1 MSMPIESM
9 LLAVNLNFLVFSVS
23 LDDMMGQ
30 SFASLVPTVAAAES
44 AIGLAI
50 FGLLLLNITTG
61 ELPNTKRGR
70 ILKMILSLDFYQN
83 TEAAYNIIRRE
94 EIKITIHQRLRELEL
109 QRVAGLFFLHFIVK
123 SLSVKALCERNLSVE
138 KILLPTRFNPFRL
151 GGIHSL
157 SMLLTHSFNAMSL
170 KEIELSYQAGKKTPL
185 ITHTTQRSQF
195 YFLLGI
201 YFLDKE
207 LFTLFPKCVTDTN
220 PYEQSF
226 VSTTSHNLIQNLLI
240 QAYIWGTVSGI
251 GRFNDYLLTT
261 IYLHLH
267 NIASSTLLLFLT
279 AKEISMVEIAG
290 SEQIWLKESTH
301 VERGDQLHATFAST
315 HFLLFWHFLAFLG
328 STFLWFFLPEITNIF
343 ILWSIAFEKNFI
355 YRKKDTFIIT
365 VTLILLDTNT
375 NHKQAIAAS
384 FFFAFFNNANLP
396 HSSSELKYKFLLI
409 RPLFS
414 FFYFTSLEEIG
425 RKPIFGSLQPDPI
438 QNRRIGTNPY
448 SHKNSESRKVPN
460 RLEILLL
467 TSSFILN
474 LLEYRLLRGFFLY
487 AGIAQPSCHW
497 KFATSLHL
505 LAGTNLSCPSVES
518 IDQYAYRDHLPVT
531 FVVQNEAF
539 NWLKRTA
546 HNGDIIDIR
555 MYNLPVLPPE
565 LRPIV
570 YRSGDKL
577 SIV

>member
-123 SLSVKALCERNLSVE
+123 SLSVKALCERN
-138 KILLPTRFNPFRL
+138 PFRL

-157 SMLLTHSFNAMSL
+157 SMLLTHSFNA
-170 KEIELSYQAGKKTPL
+170 INIYTHC

-240 QAYIWGTVSGI
+240 QAYIWGTKA
-251 GRFNDYLLTT
+251 YLLLFIFTCVV
-261 IYLHLH
+261 
-267 NIASSTLLLFLT
+267 NKAWIASSTLLLFLT

-290 SEQIWLKESTH
+290 SEQIWLRKN
-301 VERGDQLHATFAST
+301 RLIQLHATFAST
-315 HFLLFWHFLAFLG
+315 HFLL
-328 STFLWFFLPEITNIF
+328 PEITNIF
-343 ILWSIAFEKNFI
+343 IFHHPNITNWYGIFI
-355 YRKKDTFIIT
+355 TIT
-365 VTLILLDTNT
+365 
-375 NHKQAIAAS
+375 
-384 FFFAFFNNANLP
+384 
-396 HSSSELKYKFLLI
+396 
-409 RPLFS
+409 
-414 FFYFTSLEEIG
+414 
-425 RKPIFGSLQPDPI
+425 
-438 QNRRIGTNPY
+438 
-448 SHKNSESRKVPN
+448 
-460 RLEILLL
+460 
-467 TSSFILN
+467 
-474 LLEYRLLRGFFLY
+474 
-487 AGIAQPSCHW
+487 
-497 KFATSLHL
+497 
-505 LAGTNLSCPSVES
+505 
-518 IDQYAYRDHLPVT
+518 
-531 FVVQNEAF
+531 
-539 NWLKRTA
+539 
-546 HNGDIIDIR
+546 
-555 MYNLPVLPPE
+555 
-565 LRPIV
+565 
-570 YRSGDKL
+570 
-577 SIV
+577 

>member
-70 ILKMILSLDFYQN
+70 ILKMILVAIGERGNETIFLFYQN
-83 TEAAYNIIRRE
+83 TEAAYNIISQNCPDFL
-94 EIKITIHQRLRELEL
+94 IHQRLRELEL

-123 SLSVKALCERNLSVE
+123 SLSVKALCERN
-138 KILLPTRFNPFRL
+138 PFRL

-157 SMLLTHSFNAMSL
+157 SLVYSMLLTHSFNA
-170 KEIELSYQAGKKTPL
+170 INIYTHC

-220 PYEQSF
+220 PYCFIVCALIPEQSF

-267 NIASSTLLLFLT
+267 NKCADRFFYPFSYSHFLLTIEMKENELT

-290 SEQIWLKESTH
+290 SEQIWLK
-301 VERGDQLHATFAST
+301 
-315 HFLLFWHFLAFLG
+315 
-328 STFLWFFLPEITNIF
+328 
-343 ILWSIAFEKNFI
+343 
-355 YRKKDTFIIT
+355 
-365 VTLILLDTNT
+365 
-375 NHKQAIAAS
+375 
-384 FFFAFFNNANLP
+384 
-396 HSSSELKYKFLLI
+396 
-409 RPLFS
+409 
-414 FFYFTSLEEIG
+414 
-425 RKPIFGSLQPDPI
+425 
-438 QNRRIGTNPY
+438 
-448 SHKNSESRKVPN
+448 N
-460 RLEILLL
+460 RL
-467 TSSFILN
+467 
-474 LLEYRLLRGFFLY
+474 
-487 AGIAQPSCHW
+487 
-497 KFATSLHL
+497 
-505 LAGTNLSCPSVES
+505 
-518 IDQYAYRDHLPVT
+518 
-531 FVVQNEAF
+531 
-539 NWLKRTA
+539 
-546 HNGDIIDIR
+546 
-555 MYNLPVLPPE
+555 M
-565 LRPIV
+565 
-570 YRSGDKL
+570 
-577 SIV
+577 

>member
-109 QRVAGLFFLHFIVK
+109 QRVAGLDWYLTMLSIVK
-123 SLSVKALCERNLSVE
+123 SLSVKALCER
-138 KILLPTRFNPFRL
+138 NPFRL

-157 SMLLTHSFNAMSL
+157 SMLLTHSFNA
-170 KEIELSYQAGKKTPL
+170 INIYTHCQAGKKTPL
-185 ITHTTQRSQF
+185 I

-207 LFTLFPKCVTDTN
+207 MNQLQVFL
-220 PYEQSF
+220 EQSF

-240 QAYIWGTVSGI
+240 QAYIWGTKA
-251 GRFNDYLLTT
+251 YLLLFIFTCVV
-261 IYLHLH
+261 
-267 NIASSTLLLFLT
+267 NKAWIASSTLLLFLT

-328 STFLWFFLPEITNIF
+328 SYVSVVFPGIPEITNIF
-343 ILWSIAFEKNFI
+343 ILW
-355 YRKKDTFIIT
+355 
-365 VTLILLDTNT
+365 V
-375 NHKQAIAAS
+375 H
-384 FFFAFFNNANLP
+384 
-396 HSSSELKYKFLLI
+396 I
-409 RPLFS
+409 R
-414 FFYFTSLEEIG
+414 
-425 RKPIFGSLQPDPI
+425 
-438 QNRRIGTNPY
+438 
-448 SHKNSESRKVPN
+448 
-460 RLEILLL
+460 
-467 TSSFILN
+467 
-474 LLEYRLLRGFFLY
+474 
-487 AGIAQPSCHW
+487 
-497 KFATSLHL
+497 
-505 LAGTNLSCPSVES
+505 
-518 IDQYAYRDHLPVT
+518 
-531 FVVQNEAF
+531 
-539 NWLKRTA
+539 
-546 HNGDIIDIR
+546 
-555 MYNLPVLPPE
+555 
-565 LRPIV
+565 
-570 YRSGDKL
+570 
-577 SIV
+577 

>member
-123 SLSVKALCERNLSVE
+123 SLSVKALCERN
-138 KILLPTRFNPFRL
+138 PFRL

-157 SMLLTHSFNAMSL
+157 SMLLTHSFNA
-170 KEIELSYQAGKKTPL
+170 INIYTHC

-328 STFLWFFLPEITNIF
+328 SYVSVVFPGIPEITNIF
-343 ILWSIAFEKNFI
+343 ILHNELVWYIH
-355 YRKKDTFIIT
+355 TIT
-365 VTLILLDTNT
+365 
-375 NHKQAIAAS
+375 
-384 FFFAFFNNANLP
+384 
-396 HSSSELKYKFLLI
+396 
-409 RPLFS
+409 
-414 FFYFTSLEEIG
+414 
-425 RKPIFGSLQPDPI
+425 
-438 QNRRIGTNPY
+438 
-448 SHKNSESRKVPN
+448 
-460 RLEILLL
+460 
-467 TSSFILN
+467 
-474 LLEYRLLRGFFLY
+474 
-487 AGIAQPSCHW
+487 
-497 KFATSLHL
+497 
-505 LAGTNLSCPSVES
+505 
-518 IDQYAYRDHLPVT
+518 
-531 FVVQNEAF
+531 
-539 NWLKRTA
+539 
-546 HNGDIIDIR
+546 
-555 MYNLPVLPPE
+555 
-565 LRPIV
+565 
-570 YRSGDKL
+570 
-577 SIV
+577 

>member
-123 SLSVKALCERNLSVE
+123 SLSVKALCERKALMYRGALAQNE
-138 KILLPTRFNPFRL
+138 FRL

-157 SMLLTHSFNAMSL
+157 SMLLTHSFNA
-170 KEIELSYQAGKKTPL
+170 INIYTHC

-290 SEQIWLKESTH
+290 SEQIWLRKN
-301 VERGDQLHATFAST
+301 RLIQLHATFAST

-328 STFLWFFLPEITNIF
+328 SYVSVVFPGIPEITNIF
-343 ILWSIAFEKNFI
+343 ILHNELVWYIH
-355 YRKKDTFIIT
+355 TIT
-365 VTLILLDTNT
+365 
-375 NHKQAIAAS
+375 
-384 FFFAFFNNANLP
+384 
-396 HSSSELKYKFLLI
+396 
-409 RPLFS
+409 
-414 FFYFTSLEEIG
+414 
-425 RKPIFGSLQPDPI
+425 
-438 QNRRIGTNPY
+438 
-448 SHKNSESRKVPN
+448 
-460 RLEILLL
+460 
-467 TSSFILN
+467 
-474 LLEYRLLRGFFLY
+474 
-487 AGIAQPSCHW
+487 
-497 KFATSLHL
+497 
-505 LAGTNLSCPSVES
+505 
-518 IDQYAYRDHLPVT
+518 
-531 FVVQNEAF
+531 
-539 NWLKRTA
+539 
-546 HNGDIIDIR
+546 
-555 MYNLPVLPPE
+555 
-565 LRPIV
+565 
-570 YRSGDKL
+570 
-577 SIV
+577 

>member
-123 SLSVKALCERNLSVE
+123 SLSVKALCERNTFFFF
-138 KILLPTRFNPFRL
+138 IPFRL

-157 SMLLTHSFNAMSL
+157 SMLLTHSFNA
-170 KEIELSYQAGKKTPL
+170 INIYTHC

-328 STFLWFFLPEITNIF
+328 SYVSVVFPGIPEITNIF
-343 ILWSIAFEKNFI
+343 ILHNELVWYIH
-355 YRKKDTFIIT
+355 TIT
-365 VTLILLDTNT
+365 
-375 NHKQAIAAS
+375 
-384 FFFAFFNNANLP
+384 
-396 HSSSELKYKFLLI
+396 
-409 RPLFS
+409 
-414 FFYFTSLEEIG
+414 
-425 RKPIFGSLQPDPI
+425 
-438 QNRRIGTNPY
+438 
-448 SHKNSESRKVPN
+448 
-460 RLEILLL
+460 
-467 TSSFILN
+467 
-474 LLEYRLLRGFFLY
+474 
-487 AGIAQPSCHW
+487 
-497 KFATSLHL
+497 
-505 LAGTNLSCPSVES
+505 
-518 IDQYAYRDHLPVT
+518 
-531 FVVQNEAF
+531 
-539 NWLKRTA
+539 
-546 HNGDIIDIR
+546 
-555 MYNLPVLPPE
+555 
-565 LRPIV
+565 
-570 YRSGDKL
+570 
-577 SIV
+577 

>member
-123 SLSVKALCERNLSVE
+123 SLSVKALCERN
-138 KILLPTRFNPFRL
+138 PFRL

-157 SMLLTHSFNAMSL
+157 SMLLTHSFNA
-170 KEIELSYQAGKKTPL
+170 INIYTHC

-240 QAYIWGTVSGI
+240 QAYIWGTKA
-251 GRFNDYLLTT
+251 YLLLFIFTCVV
-261 IYLHLH
+261 
-267 NIASSTLLLFLT
+267 NKAWIASSTLLLFLT

-328 STFLWFFLPEITNIF
+328 SYVSVVFPGIPEITNIF
-343 ILWSIAFEKNFI
+343 ILHNELVWYIH
-355 YRKKDTFIIT
+355 TIT
-365 VTLILLDTNT
+365 
-375 NHKQAIAAS
+375 
-384 FFFAFFNNANLP
+384 
-396 HSSSELKYKFLLI
+396 
-409 RPLFS
+409 
-414 FFYFTSLEEIG
+414 
-425 RKPIFGSLQPDPI
+425 
-438 QNRRIGTNPY
+438 
-448 SHKNSESRKVPN
+448 
-460 RLEILLL
+460 
-467 TSSFILN
+467 
-474 LLEYRLLRGFFLY
+474 
-487 AGIAQPSCHW
+487 
-497 KFATSLHL
+497 
-505 LAGTNLSCPSVES
+505 
-518 IDQYAYRDHLPVT
+518 
-531 FVVQNEAF
+531 
-539 NWLKRTA
+539 
-546 HNGDIIDIR
+546 
-555 MYNLPVLPPE
+555 
-565 LRPIV
+565 
-570 YRSGDKL
+570 
-577 SIV
+577 